1 MASSL
6 ECSTSSRFKV
16 WYLSSSNPNNLVKIP
31 KVMLRPG
38 GQTYSILCV
47 RAHLCVC
54 ACICMCVIMYIYVC
68 DHATQFLDA
77 IYLLVK

>member
-1 MASSL
+1 MEWASSL
-6 ECSTSSRFKV
+6 ECSASSRSKV
-16 WYLSSSNPNNLVKIP
+16 WHWSSSNPNNLVKIP
-31 KVMLRPG
+31 KVVLRPG

-54 ACICMCVIMYIYVC
+54 ACMCVIMCIYVC